1 MDNQFQ
7 ILLKAVLDASGIGE
21 SDISRVQKV
30 VDKYTVNLATELDT
44 AKLLKTVKAVVPE
57 LEAELKKITGVDI
70 KIDDKTILK
79 TINQVVTETRKAT
92 AEQEKLT
99 QAMAKGREQAELQ
112 AQAELKRQ
120 EIAQSNAANKAI
132 EQEYSQRQK
141 LTQSID
147 EQALKIRQMQS
158 EGSIQLSF
166 DKIEAQ
172 YNKLEKL
179 GLVTDSLIN
188 NFAQLKQSFNSF
200 DPSGKSEN
208 AVNDYTKLNLQLKSV
223 KNSMSSIATTAPKV
237 NKSILSIEK
246 LKLTN
251 QIDTW
256 MRVNTKAD
264 QFNGRLEKIKSDIS
278 ALDDMSGLPELRK
291 QFQEVNSEA
300 DKLGLKGKS
309 LSDKLWSGMK
319 DFASWT
325 FGSSM
330 IMQGVQSFKQA
341 LSELKDVNSILTEI
355 SKTSERTAS
364 QLKTLGD
371 TSFETASK
379 YGNKASNYLLGVQE
393 MSRAGY
399 ENSEQMA
406 ELSTLAQSA
415 GDMTAELA
423 NDYLIASDA
432 AYGYSGNIKKL
443 TALLDGQNQITN
455 RNAVSMEELANATKV
470 AGSMLSNVTNISE
483 NKLSA
488 LLGTGIATS
497 RESGE
502 TVARAIKSIMMNL
515 QQVAGEGGFE
525 GEIIDEESLKKVES
539 RCHGIGVEL
548 EYMADGMVKL
558 RDPMVVLKELADV
571 YNSLPKDSAERAGII
586 ADIGGKYRANVLS
599 SILSNWDKYEKM
611 LGDYENSA
619 GSAFE
624 EAMKSANNW
633 EGSLNRLSNTWT
645 DIVGNIANSDGIIVG
660 INALNSLFEVV
671 NKLTSVLGTVGTA
684 GAGVGIAAFI
694 KNLDWLKMQSY
705 NKILPRFFGWSSIGK
720 DVTKMVWRTILC
732 E

>member
-264 QFNGRLEKIKSDIS
+264 QFNGRLEKIKADIS
-278 ALDDMSGLPELRK
+278 VLDDMSGLPELRK

-330 IMQGVQSFKQA
+330 VMNAVHAVKDMWNGVISLDTA
-341 LSELKDVNSILTEI
+341 LIDLKKTTDATESELKNFYYTSNDTAKQLGVTTAEIINATAAWSRLGYSIKDASILAKNSAILSSISPDLSIDEATDGLVSSLKAFKINAEDSLDGVISKINIIGNTQAVDNGDLVDILTRSSSAMAEANNTLEQTIALGTAATEI
-355 SKTSERTAS
+355 TRDASSVGTA
-364 QLKTLGD
+364 LKTISMRIRGYDEETESYTEDLENLSGTIAD
-371 TSFETASK
+371 LTKTVSSPGGISLFTDSSKETFKSTYDIIKDISKIYDELSDKNQAELLEALAGKRQGQIVAAMINNFSNAEKSMKSMANSTGNAMEEMNVIFESADYKLNRLKETGIGIGQNLINSD
-379 YGNKASNYLLGVQE
+379 GMKASI
-393 MSRAGY
+393 
-399 ENSEQMA
+399 
-406 ELSTLAQSA
+406 
-415 GDMTAELA
+415 D
-423 NDYLIASDA
+423 
-432 AYGYSGNIKKL
+432 
-443 TALLDGQNQITN
+443 
-455 RNAVSMEELANATKV
+455 
-470 AGSMLSNVTNISE
+470 
-483 NKLSA
+483 
-488 LLGTGIATS
+488 
-497 RESGE
+497 
-502 TVARAIKSIMMNL
+502 TVYAFARAIDFL
-515 QQVAGEGGFE
+515 TG
-525 GEIIDEESLKKVES
+525 
-539 RCHGIGVEL
+539 
-548 EYMADGMVKL
+548 KL
-558 RDPMVVLKELADV
+558 GLFGTL
-571 YNSLPKDSAERAGII
+571 S
-586 ADIGGKYRANVLS
+586 IGG
-599 SILSNWDKYEKM
+599 
-611 LGDYENSA
+611 
-619 GSAFE
+619 
-624 EAMKSANNW
+624 
-633 EGSLNRLSNTWT
+633 
-645 DIVGNIANSDGIIVG
+645 
-660 INALNSLFEVV
+660 
-671 NKLTSVLGTVGTA
+671 
-684 GAGVGIAAFI
+684 GIAAFI

-705 NKILPRFFGWSSIGK
+705 NKSCLDFLVGL
-720 DVTKMVWRTILC
+720 V
-732 E
+732 